1 MSELS
6 VGKAQVPA
14 PQVQRIIRSFLPHS
28 MFEKVQVDDL
38 TQLGDPKLLAW
49 AYRAPVKCPSL
60 RTHFKNSLGR
70 PDTGRS
76 SIRKSEVAQVARMLR
91 AFLSAELPLPVD
103 MLGYLLSDLGLSLC
117 LNVDIARILVDSE
130 SLHPTEM

>member
-14 PQVQRIIRSFLPHS
+14 PKVRPIIRSYLPLS
-28 MFEKVQVDDL
+28 MFKKVRVNGL
-38 TQLGDPKLLAW
+38 TQLGDPRLQAW
-49 AYRAPVKCPSL
+49 AYRAPAEYPSL

-70 PDTGRS
+70 PDTERT

-117 LNVDIARILVDSE
+117 LNVDIARILVDAE